1 MDGIALVNTLIFAGS
16 ALVLIGIFSSLV
28 ATRFGMPLLLVF
40 LVVGMLAGEDGPGQI
55 HFDNFRLTYLVGSMA
70 LAVILFDGGLRTRRS
85 YALPADQTRWVA
97 SRKAAVVNAVAAGL
111 LSREEVIQRYQLSEE
126 EFDSWVL
133 AVERYGKSGLKVTSL
148 QKFRH
153 S

>member
-1 MDGIALVNTLIFAGS
+1 MFIRKTSRPRTVTLKDGSILSIA
-16 ALVLIGIFSSLV
+16 
-28 ATRFGMPLLLVF
+28 
-40 LVVGMLAGEDGPGQI
+40 D
-55 HFDNFRLTYLVGSMA
+55 
-70 LAVILFDGGLRTRRS
+70 
-85 YALPADQTRWVA
+85 LPADQTRWVA